1 MASMSY
7 RELVAL
13 FRKNGIEFVRAAK
26 GDHEIWFSPIT
37 RRKLTV
43 PRKLKGEGTLQRI
56 LRDSGLKDE
65 RDRDDAQP
73 LSAMHPRQKTSD
85 KLERDVLIVIVQE
98 DRAPTIPLHQRASW
112 MTVSASSE
120 RAAT

>member
-37 RRKLTV
+37 RRRLTV
-43 PRKLKGEGTLQRI
+43 PRNLKGEGTLQRI
-56 LRDSGLKDE
+56 LRDSGLKGD
-65 RDRDDAQP
+65 RDRD
-73 LSAMHPRQKTSD
+73 
-85 KLERDVLIVIVQE
+85 
-98 DRAPTIPLHQRASW
+98 
-112 MTVSASSE
+112 
-120 RAAT
+120 

>member
-13 FRKNGIEFVRAAK
+13 FRNNGIEFVRSAK

-43 PRKLKGEGTLQRI
+43 PRKLKGEGTLQRVPQ
-56 LRDSGLKDE
+56 DSGLKG
-65 RDRDDAQP
+65 
-73 LSAMHPRQKTSD
+73 
-85 KLERDVLIVIVQE
+85 
-98 DRAPTIPLHQRASW
+98 
-112 MTVSASSE
+112 E
-120 RAAT
+120 RAQD

>member
-13 FRKNGIEFVRAAK
+13 FRKNGIEFVRVAK

-37 RRKLTV
+37 RRRLTV

-56 LRDSGLKDE
+56 LRDSGLKGG
-65 RDRDDAQP
+65 RDQD
-73 LSAMHPRQKTSD
+73 
-85 KLERDVLIVIVQE
+85 
-98 DRAPTIPLHQRASW
+98 
-112 MTVSASSE
+112 
-120 RAAT
+120 